1 MDHPHVHIKL
11 ITPEK
16 IIFEGDVLYVTVP
29 TTTGVITVLPT
40 HVPLVSTIAK
50 GELVIK
56 TKEEEIHF
64 AVFAGVVDI
73 RPGSIVNI
81 LVDRSERAEDI
92 DVERAKLAVERARK
106 ILEEKVHESDV
117 DFARFEA
124 LIEKELNRVK
134 VGSKWQR

>member
-1 MDHPHVHIKL
+1 MSHALLHVKL

-16 IIFEGDVLYVTVP
+16 IIFSGDVLYVIVP
-29 TTTGVITVLPT
+29 TTTGVITVLPS
-40 HVPLVSTIAK
+40 HAPLVSSIAK

-56 TKEEEIHF
+56 TKDEEIHF

-73 RPGSIVNI
+73 RPRSVVNI

-92 DVERAKLAVERARK
+92 DVERAKEAVVRAKK
-106 ILEEKVHESDV
+106 ILEEKSHESDV

-124 LIEKELNRVK
+124 MIEKELNRVK
-134 VGSKWQR
+134 IGSKWGK

>member
-1 MDHPHVHIKL
+1 MDHPGLHIKL
-11 ITPEK
+11 ITPKK
-16 IIFEGDVLYVTVP
+16 IIFEGEVMYVTVP
-29 TTTGVITVLPT
+29 TTTGVITILPT
-40 HVPLVSTIAK
+40 HAPLVGSITK
-50 GELVIK
+50 GELVVK
-56 TKEEEIHF
+56 TKDDEIHF

-73 RPGSIVNI
+73 RPGSVVNI

-92 DVERAKLAVERARK
+92 DVARAEQAVERARK

>member
-1 MDHPHVHIKL
+1 MDNSVLHIKL

-16 IIFEGDVLYVTVP
+16 IVFDGEVLYVSVP

-40 HVPLVSTIAK
+40 HVPLVSSIAK

-56 TKEEEIHF
+56 TKEEELHF

-81 LVDRSERAEDI
+81 LVDRSERAEEI
-92 DVERAKLAVERARK
+92 DVVRAQQAIERARK
-106 ILEEKVHESDV
+106 VLEEKVHESDV

-134 VGSKWQR
+134 VGSKWSR